1 MHNSRIKLITLI
13 LPIKIWC

>member
-1 MHNSRIKLITLI
+1 MYNSTIKLLTLI

>member
-1 MHNSRIKLITLI
+1 MYNSRIKLLKLI